1 MSVIIVG
8 VAVVAW
14 HEYLES
20 WNLFGG
26 ANVHGPIPTSLH
38 RTRETNVTEQAI
50 VNDMEG
56 KKIRVNRADTKVLGI

>member
-1 MSVIIVG
+1 MSVVTVVVIVVG
-8 VAVVAW
+8 

-26 ANVHGPIPTSLH
+26 ANVHGHILT

>member
-20 WNLFGG
+20 WNLFGR
-26 ANVHGPIPTSLH
+26 ANVHGHILT

>member
-1 MSVIIVG
+1 MSVVTVVVIVVG
-8 VAVVAW
+8 Q
-14 HEYLES
+14 EYLES